1 MNLYLRARMEQEVD
15 VVLEVKLARRSRPQF
30 IADSVSS
37 LLITQSLSTYS
48 LFILLYEDLICEY
61 TSEKLHYLLNI

>member
-30 IADSVSS
+30 IANYASISNFQGWDSMVRKPA
-37 LLITQSLSTYS
+37 LYL
-48 LFILLYEDLICEY
+48 ILLA
-61 TSEKLHYLLNI
+61 K